1 MADLARSLSER
12 HHALDVAAGLY
23 LLRYVG
29 APFAST
35 HPRITVN
42 QHPHN
47 REITLVPQPGCSDTL
62 EAPGDCIVV
71 RANASG
77 SLSFV
82 VACDRRDSEAE
93 VEVRLEHLSSRS
105 KQAKSAFAMP
115 VSLSERADSHDI
127 RVLAHV
133 SQRGDI
139 SASAGEWICGPNLPL
154 PIEGIEIRWPSMPAG
169 VQLHYSAA
177 SARLGIK
184 REATAGRFAGT
195 RGKAGSLTALDLSLS
210 GPNSARYELSGQAV
224 FLGSGIIT
232 RTGRKLSFAA
242 PSGREPLVGLRLEVK
257 ASQANVLEQAT
268 SLHHRQQRQANP
280 VRVYRS
286 AAGSMAAVNQA

>member
-1 MADLARSLSER
+1 MADLASSLSER

-29 APFAST
+29 APLASK

-47 REITLVPQPGCSDTL
+47 REIVLVPQPGCSDTL
-62 EAPGDCIVV
+62 DAPGDCIVV

-93 VEVRLEHLSSRS
+93 VEVRLEHLSSRGRQP
-105 KQAKSAFAMP
+105 KPVVAMP
-115 VSLSERADSHDI
+115 ASLSGRAGSHNI

-139 SASAGEWICGPNLPL
+139 AASAGEWICGPNLPL
-154 PIEGIEIRWPSMPAG
+154 PIEGIEIRWPDMPAG

-177 SARLGIK
+177 SARLGGK
-184 REATAGRFAGT
+184 REATVGKFAGT
-195 RGKAGSLTALDLSLS
+195 RGKAASLTALNLSLS
-210 GPNSARYELSGQAV
+210 GPNSPRYELCGQAV
-224 FLGSGIIT
+224 FLGGGIVT
-232 RTGRKLSFAA
+232 RNGRNISFAA
-242 PSGREPLVGLRLEVK
+242 PSGREPLVGLRLEVT
-257 ASQANVLEQAT
+257 APQTNVLAQGE
-268 SLHHRQQRQANP
+268 SLHRRQRRQPNA

-286 AAGSMAAVNQA
+286 AGESIAAVNQL